1 MNPINNDKS
10 HQISRKEKWL
20 QQLLREREKKK
31 KKKKKDRLFSKRVAI
46 WP

>member
-31 KKKKKDRLFSKRVAI
+31 KKEKKIDYSVNV
-46 WP
+46 